1 MTTKSNEVREQVRAQ
16 YASAAAAAAAGATNT
31 EILSGASVEATE
43 GFGASLYGAQ
53 DHVELPTEAVE
64 ASLGCGDDLL
74 PAAPR

>member
-16 YASAAAAAAAGATNT
+16 YASAAAAAAGATNT